1 MRTSLLAVLALATG
15 GSALAHDVWIQPTSF
30 NVTAGAAVPV
40 TVLVGHGTFRQRWG
54 VTNDRVL
61 RFQDISSAGRID
73 RRAAIN
79 PDRGTSDAVL
89 SFATAGT
96 HMLVLESSHATS
108 VLPSI
113 RFNDYLKVE
122 GLTPAIATR
131 TRLGLNDK
139 DRRETYSRRAKAL
152 IQVGTVTGDQSFV
165 TRPVGLSLEIVPQK
179 SPYALA
185 AGEALPVQIL
195 YDGKPLAGATVKLNN
210 LDFDTRPLAV
220 KLSDAAG
227 RTAFDV
233 PRRGKWQLN
242 VIWTKPLTGNPSADF
257 DTTFSSLTFGFASP
271 ARTPG

>member
-1 MRTSLLAVLALATG
+1 MRASLLVVLALAAG
-15 GSALAHDVWIQPTSF
+15 GTALAHDVWIQPASF
-30 NVTAGAAVPV
+30 NVAPGAAVPI

-54 VTNDRVL
+54 VASDRVL
-61 RFQDISSAGRID
+61 RFQDISSAGAVD
-73 RRAAIN
+73 RRTAIN
-79 PDRGTSDAVL
+79 PDRGASDAVL
-89 SFATAGT
+89 SFTGAGT

-122 GLTPAIATR
+122 GLTPAIAAR
-131 TRLGLNDK
+131 TRLGMNDK
-139 DRRETYSRRAKAL
+139 DGRETYSRRAKAL
-152 IQVGTVTGDQSFV
+152 VQVGTVGGDQAFV

-185 AGEALPVQIL
+185 PGEALPVQIL
-195 YDGKPLAGATVKLNN
+195 YEGKPLPGATVKLNN

-242 VIWTKPLTGNPSADF
+242 VIWTKPVTGNPAADF
-257 DTTFSSLTFGFASP
+257 DTTFSSLSFGYGP
-271 ARTPG
+271 PVL